1 MKTSK
6 VHRKSRPIPVGQD
19 PGTPGAATGST
30 IYQLKVILTG
40 IYPEIW
46 RRLLVSGDTTLSTLH
61 EILQAAMGWTNS
73 HIHRFAAAGTS
84 YADPRVED
92 GWDGLG
98 AEDESF
104 ARLCEVAPWVGDRV
118 AYEYDLGDR
127 WEHEILVE
135 NILPLDPAFVPPICL
150 NGEGACPPEDCGGVS
165 GYSSLVHSIREPRHE
180 EHKEKLE
187 WVGGKYD
194 PDAFDRKH
202 VNRLLKRLHRA
213 TGSSDR

>member
-6 VHRKSRPIPVGQD
+6 VRRKSRSIPARQD
-19 PGTPGAATGST
+19 SETHGAATGST

-46 RRLLVSGDTTLSTLH
+46 RRLLVSGNTTLSILH
-61 EILQAAMGWTNS
+61 EVLQTAMGWTNS
-73 HIHRFAAAGTS
+73 HVHRFSVAGAC
-84 YADPRVED
+84 YADPRLED
-92 GWDGLG
+92 DWAGLG
-98 AEDESF
+98 AEDESA

-118 AYEYDLGDR
+118 VYEYDLGDH

-135 NILPLDPAFVPPICL
+135 NVLPPDPAFVLPICL

-180 EHKEKLE
+180 EHKETVE

-202 VNRLLKRLHRA
+202 VNRLLKRLNRA
-213 TGSSDR
+213 TGSSDG